1 MGCLKS
7 KDDNNLS
14 HYILSNDEN
23 DEPKN
28 ESQHNEDTN
37 IIFQNEQDIL
47 IREKQLIQTI
57 ISKNNINLTNT
68 LIKDVFNKL
77 NNKSLAE
84 KIFYIN
90 TFNKTFEELRNVPA
104 RTGVGWS
111 YKDDYQTD
119 LKNAFQQIFDI
130 DITNYGITSRYYRS
144 DVLLN
149 DKIINEPHKDVDTYT
164 HYKTHYTIIQYE
176 NNTFTLSWDTGPIL
190 YYTKNFLSN
199 ELRLKLYNNLS
210 ILIENCNDCIY
221 PNAERKNAKPQERIF
236 DIWDMMYGSFDGE
249 QLQNDNSKQDN
260 IDHDEDTGIEYDHND
275 ICIKH
280 IIDPL
285 LNNFGHKYWIPSI
298 LSIDENNNCK
308 FVTEIPNLPR
318 LHYEHVYP
326 VFEKILSAI
335 IPKFEWILGCDL
347 KMKCIQI
354 ITDIQHYIVKS
365 NTYYNGNWHREGF
378 KNGEFIQ
385 CGAIYYFNKTE
396 NFFETD
402 VFEIKSKGHRTCAGD
417 FLAKYNIN
425 IDENNLIIFDNESSI
440 HRLNT
445 LTSVK
450 RDNDEKDVGYRSH
463 ILFLI
468 PKYKINSMRDFNVNT
483 HYMYPDV
490 LNYWIREHGIEY
502 FPMPL
507 KKVILKNMNVCD
519 SGWSDII
526 KQRNDARKLRM
537 NVGKWMNIDL
547 GATN

>member
-1 MGCLKS
+1 MDFDFDPYNTKKTKKEKYTNVTFETKDELQS
-7 KDDNNLS
+7 KVTEL
-14 HYILSNDEN
+14 I
-23 DEPKN
+23 
-28 ESQHNEDTN
+28 HN
-37 IIFQNEQDIL
+37 
-47 IREKQLIQTI
+47 I
-57 ISKNNINLTNT
+57 ISKNGLNISLSI
-68 LIKDVFNKL
+68 IKQVLNELNKL
-77 NNKSLAE
+77 SLSNATD
-84 KIFYIN
+84 
-90 TFNKTFEELRNVPA
+90 TFNKFNKHFKELRAEPA
-104 RTGVGWS
+104 RTGLGWS
-111 YKDDYQTD
+111 YKNDYKTD
-119 LKNAFQQIFDI
+119 LKIALKETFHIEI
-130 DITNYGITSRYYRS
+130 RNYY
-144 DVLLN
+144 N
-149 DKIINEPHKDVDTYT
+149 DTYYYT
-164 HYKTHYTIIQYE
+164 NSIKLPIKLIEEETEVDYHKQYKKCIYM
-176 NNTFTLSWDTGPIL
+176 NNIFTLDWISGHIL
-190 YYTKNFLSN
+190 YSQKHFLSN
-199 ELRLKLYNNLS
+199 DLKTKLYKH
-210 ILIENCNDCIY
+210 ILPLINKCNDCTY
-221 PNAERKNAKPQERIF
+221 PNAERKETKKKQPELEF
-236 DIWDMMYGSFDGE
+236 SFYFRGV
-249 QLQNDNSKQDN
+249 
-260 IDHDEDTGIEYDHND
+260 EDTDDTLNDERYSKYKYHD